1 MIRLQKS
8 IKEKIKSIQVN
19 LTYPRPG
26 IGDINN
32 FTKKKPKQITKFKVQ
47 QLKVDDNKKLIFK
60 KNFKKIPNLKR
71 VDTQNWQTEL

>member
-47 QLKVDDNKKLIFK
+47 
-60 KNFKKIPNLKR
+60 
-71 VDTQNWQTEL
+71 